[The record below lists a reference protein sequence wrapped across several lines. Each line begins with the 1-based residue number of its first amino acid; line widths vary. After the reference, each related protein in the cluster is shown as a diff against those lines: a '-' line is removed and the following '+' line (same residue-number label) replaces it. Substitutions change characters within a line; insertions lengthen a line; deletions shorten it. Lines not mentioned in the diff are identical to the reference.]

1 MEETWTRGLIW
12 LAMKCRA
19 FAAEDRDTCG
29 AMALSPLNMLV
40 AAEAKPMLTVTDVA
54 AFTRR

>member
-1 MEETWTRGLIW
+1 
-12 LAMKCRA
+12 
-19 FAAEDRDTCG
+19 
-29 AMALSPLNMLV
+29 MALSLLNMLV